1 MSWTREEL
9 DEALRQLDRDIEPMF
24 AECTDAMHFWTR
36 FQEEAGRI
44 EQRAERHL
52 GYAGAQLND
61 LLACHELIPRL
72 RRMRA
77 QASTGGSLPPMQ
89 DASASIPG

>member
-1 MSWTREEL
+1 MSWTREDL
-9 DEALRQLDRDIEPMF
+9 DEALRQLDRDIESMF
-24 AECTDAMHFWTR
+24 AECTDATHFWTR

-44 EQRAERHL
+44 EQRAERYL

-61 LLACHELIPRL
+61 LLVCHELIPRL
-72 RRMRA
+72 RGIRGHA
-77 QASTGGSLPPMQ
+77 LTEGSLPPRQ